1 MEQTQ
6 ALFVSIQEFMDE
18 IQPYKSRGEEQ
29 NKRGEKTREIEKEEN
44 LESKGREPK
53 NQIGKE

>member
-1 MEQTQ
+1 
-6 ALFVSIQEFMDE
+6 MDE
-18 IQPYKSRGEEQ
+18 IHPYKSRGEEQ
-29 NKRGEKTREIEKEEN
+29 NKGGRKTREIEKEEN